1 MREDVDGS
9 GDHPILQ
16 DETGLT
22 RGTSVR
28 DPKKVIKFKNVP
40 KTFVMNF
47 LVPN

>member
-28 DPKKVIKFKNVP
+28 DPKKVFKFKMCQRL
-40 KTFVMNF
+40 FVIDF

>member
-28 DPKKVIKFKNVP
+28 DSKKVIKINGKENL
-40 KTFVMNF
+40 KASGYA
-47 LVPN
+47 